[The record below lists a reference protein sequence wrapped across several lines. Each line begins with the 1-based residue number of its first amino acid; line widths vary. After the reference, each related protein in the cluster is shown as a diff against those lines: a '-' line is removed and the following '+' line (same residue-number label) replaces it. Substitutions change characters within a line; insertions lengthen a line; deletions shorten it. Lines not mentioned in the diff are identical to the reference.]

1 MQKGAARSCNPLL
14 RSWIVCTVPPDK
26 VKKLRRGAPEQKL
39 GGVALTRLVLS
50 FDLPAVYA
58 SIAGSLPRALP
69 CRLGVHSRS
78 HGLSALC
85 LWSALRCALRLAHE
99 THPPHTQMRLDREPS
114 TRHAMPTTTRRI
126 QDRARRG
133 PACLTQ
139 QQEAHRITRAPK
151 GLRSRRGANAERA
164 LLRAQA
170 KPMERAAGCP
180 PAPGLFGIYR
190 HLVVI
195 HLGRWLLGGGLGA
208 RPELRQLLSKH
219 DQLLLPPGL

>member
-1 MQKGAARSCNPLL
+1 MTLH
-14 RSWIVCTVPPDK
+14 
-26 VKKLRRGAPEQKL
+26 LRRGAPEQKL

-139 QQEAHRITRAPK
+139 QQEAHRQNHKGAQGAPVEARSQRRTRLASSPSQAH
-151 GLRSRRGANAERA
+151 GTSSR
-164 LLRAQA
+164 L
-170 KPMERAAGCP
+170 P
-180 PAPGLFGIYR
+180 PSARIIR
-190 HLVVI
+190 HL
-195 HLGRWLLGGGLGA
+195 
-208 RPELRQLLSKH
+208 
-219 DQLLLPPGL
+219 